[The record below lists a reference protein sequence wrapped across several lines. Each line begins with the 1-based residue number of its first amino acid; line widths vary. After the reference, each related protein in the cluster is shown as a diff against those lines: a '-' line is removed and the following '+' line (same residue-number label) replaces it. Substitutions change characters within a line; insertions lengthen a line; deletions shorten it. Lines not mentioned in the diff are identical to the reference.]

1 MKNLVNLLFE
11 TQHLKRIKHEWWRMA
26 WVQFPDSVAEHS
38 LNAAQIWYIIAQ
50 LEWADPEKVCTILVR
65 HDMAETRI
73 WDMHKVASRYIRGKK
88 EAEIQVMKEQF
99 DWVPWEESIMSLF
112 KEYEERETLE
122 WVIAKDADY
131 LEQAFQAKIYVE
143 QWYARA
149 QNRID
154 NVWKA
159 LQTESA
165 KKIREEMTRSSSTDR
180 RQWLKKIDTK

>member
-1 MKNLVNLLFE
+1 
-11 TQHLKRIKHEWWRMA
+11 
-26 WVQFPDSVAEHS
+26 
-38 LNAAQIWYIIAQ
+38 
-50 LEWADPEKVCTILVR
+50 
-65 HDMAETRI
+65 
-73 WDMHKVASRYIRGKK
+73 
-88 EAEIQVMKEQF
+88 MKEQF